1 MSRFDASDIRS
12 QYCGQVIAVG
22 GPPHSGK
29 SVFLNALHQCLHE
42 QMGDR
47 VFLEPVC
54 PDGEGKWAAEA
65 EPELVQRI
73 RKKYEFS
80 PEFLIQKLQSVE
92 SLGRN
97 KPLVLLDLGGRRSV
111 ENAQILARST
121 GLIILSSQMEELSLW
136 RDFGAAQ
143 GCEVLFELASKLV
156 TTAEGRLDPLAR
168 SQVILAARTG
178 TLVNLNRKYKDEC
191 WSDCYQD
198 AIDRLAA
205 WLMERFRYCGA
216 ASEFIPRLIA

>member
-1 MSRFDASDIRS
+1 MSRFEASDIRS

-29 SVFLNALHQCLHE
+29 SVFLNALNQRLHQR
-42 QMGDR
+42 MGDR

-80 PEFLIQKLQSVE
+80 PEFLHQKIQAIE
-92 SLGRN
+92 NLGRN
-97 KPLVLLDLGGRRSV
+97 KPLVLLDLGGKRSV

-121 GLIILSSQMEELSLW
+121 GLMILSSEVAEVGHW
-136 RDFGAAQ
+136 RDFGEER
-143 GCEVLFELASKLV
+143 GCQVVLELVSKLV
-156 TTAEGRLDPLAR
+156 KTKAGDLDSSAR
-168 SQVILAARTG
+168 SQVTLGALPGTG
-178 TLVNLNRKYKDEC
+178 TLVNLNR
-191 WSDCYQD
+191 SRGQDCYQD
-198 AIDRLAA
+198 AIERLAI
-205 WLMERFRYCGA
+205 WLMEHLND
-216 ASEFIPRLIA
+216 EK

>member
-1 MSRFDASDIRS
+1 MNRFDVSDIRS

-29 SVFLNALHQCLHE
+29 SVFLNVLHQCLDKR
-42 QMGDR
+42 MGNR

-65 EPELVQRI
+65 EPDVVRRI

-80 PEFLIQKLQSVE
+80 PEFLTQKLQAIGNF
-92 SLGRN
+92 GRN
-97 KPLVLLDLGGRRSV
+97 TPLVLLDLGGRRSV

-121 GLIILSSQMEELSLW
+121 HLIILSSEMEELSLW
-136 RDFGAAQ
+136 TAFGEAQ
-143 GCEVLFELASKLV
+143 GCKVVLELASKLV
-156 TTAEGRLDPLAR
+156 MTTEGRLDLSAR
-168 SQVILAARTG
+168 SQVTLDAIPGTG

-191 WSDCYQD
+191 WSDCHQD
-198 AIDRLAA
+198 AIDRLAV
-205 WLMERFRYCGA
+205 WLMETLGHA
-216 ASEFIPRLIA
+216 